1 MKTVRTV
8 ITLQVTDEHYDENL
22 KSILDDPKELEE
34 TQKQF
39 KEDTES
45 EEDGVLFAKI
55 EFVVWFANSAGAE
68 YLSVGNWLS
77 AGTFV
82 L

>member
-1 MKTVRTV
+1 MKEHCLKTKSKNMKTVRTV

-55 EFVVWFANSAGAE
+55 EF
-68 YLSVGNWLS
+68 
-77 AGTFV
+77 FV
-82 L
+82 E